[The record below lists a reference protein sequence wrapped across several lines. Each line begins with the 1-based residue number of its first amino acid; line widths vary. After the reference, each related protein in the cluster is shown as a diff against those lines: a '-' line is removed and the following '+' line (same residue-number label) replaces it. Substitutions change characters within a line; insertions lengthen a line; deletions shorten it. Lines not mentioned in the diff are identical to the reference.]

1 MNAIRFRC
9 MQASFCQNLVVACLV
24 LESAVSGY
32 SAPAKDKLCAYRFSV
47 WFVAKQ
53 KKIQLHKLS

>member
-1 MNAIRFRC
+1 

-32 SAPAKDKLCAYRFSV
+32 SAPAKDKLCTVSV
-47 WFVAKQ
+47 WFVAK
-53 KKIQLHKLS
+53 IRYSYINSPRTIHIA